1 MTLDSLVLDPALLV
15 LPALALAAGVDLYLT
30 LLFIGLA
37 PALGWWDALP
47 GSLGDL
53 ASGGVLAMVAAF
65 YALEFA
71 AERRPASALVWNA
84 LHAII
89 RPLAGALV
97 ALLVL
102 DGQPASVQAGG
113 AAVAGVLT
121 AAAHA
126 GSTGGSLLLWL
137 SGRPSP
143 RPFLVSALEDVAVVG
158 LVVLT
163 LDRPPVGLGVA
174 VLALL
179 VGVRVAP
186 SQIRAFGFAVRLAL
200 ARSWRILGSSRWRDA
215 DELPRRVREAV
226 EDDGLGGGLRG
237 SPGAALDLP
246 SAPRF
251 VRGWIVVRGTTPVF
265 LWGWRGR
272 RVDLGPFA
280 PRKVTQEGFYRR
292 VDMVAPEGRP
302 VSLFVG
308 VDGPG
313 VENLRAEF
321 PVVTGA

>member
-1 MTLDSLVLDPALLV
+1 MIADFLALDAALLV

-37 PALGWWDALP
+37 PVLGWWDALP

-89 RPLAGALV
+89 RPVAGALLG
-97 ALLVL
+97 LLVL
-102 DGQPASVQAGG
+102 DGQPAAVQAGG
-113 AAVAGVLT
+113 AALAGLLT
-121 AAAHA
+121 AGAHA

-137 SGRPSP
+137 SGRPGP
-143 RPFLVSALEDVAVVG
+143 HPLLVSVLEDVVVVG

-163 LDRPPVGLGVA
+163 LDLPAVSVGVA
-174 VLALL
+174 AAIVL

-186 SQIRAFGFAVRLAL
+186 SQIRAFGFTVRLAL
-200 ARSWRILGSSRWRDA
+200 ARAWRILGSSRWRDA
-215 DELPRRVREAV
+215 GELPRRIREAV

-237 SPGAALDLP
+237 SRGGALDLP
-246 SAPRF
+246 GAPRF

-265 LWGWRGR
+265 LWGWRR
-272 RVDLGPFA
+272 RRIDLGPFE
-280 PRKVTQEGFYRR
+280 PRDVTREGFYRR
-292 VDMVAPEGRP
+292 VDLEPPDGRT

-321 PVVTGA
+321 PVVTDA